1 MIIFLN
7 RAIKTDFSTKRR
19 AAECVCSPGS
29 ARFDLREAYTLTS
42 LIFTT

>member
-19 AAECVCSPGS
+19 AECVCSPGS

-42 LIFTT
+42 LISTT